1 MKTSSELV
9 YPAVHPEDA
18 VLLQKYA
25 GMCLLGK
32 FNYGLNR
39 NSSPHWGGR
48 RARDQLTAEKI
59 FPLQSTVQVRNPGQ
73 RGRGKHLGRAP
84 ESSCA
89 LRPKLYN
96 PLCLGAP
103 FATRDRLCSLHRR
116 VLANLTSRGF
126 FWLVAYHHQQPAQS
140 AGGF

>member
-1 MKTSSELV
+1 MRSRAASISWNVITRSESCARDALPTELYPCLPMKTSSELV

-32 FNYGLNR
+32 FKYDLNR

-59 FPLQSTVQVRNPGQ
+59 FPLQSTV
-73 RGRGKHLGRAP
+73 
-84 ESSCA
+84 
-89 LRPKLYN
+89 
-96 PLCLGAP
+96 
-103 FATRDRLCSLHRR
+103 
-116 VLANLTSRGF
+116 
-126 FWLVAYHHQQPAQS
+126 
-140 AGGF
+140 